1 MHTDGRSARQ
11 RAPLGGVCGRSSTRG
26 EEVLA
31 ADHEAP
37 AHVAEDRSLV
47 FRKRV
52 YEHGN
57 TDLCGPARLRDFAR
71 FARAKQCPPRQR
83 QRHLGRTAVRDTP
96 PTGRRSCC
104 PGWAGS
110 PFQQRNSGAKVVW
123 CGSYSPTSRCPTSRP
138 QLPKPAPA
146 TSQRGWSTW
155 SCIPATTAL
164 ATAIG
169 PTLRQLFPPAPAPKT
184 TR

>member
-37 AHVAEDRSLV
+37 EHVAEDRSLV

-96 PTGRRSCC
+96 PL
-104 PGWAGS
+104 
-110 PFQQRNSGAKVVW
+110 NV
-123 CGSYSPTSRCPTSRP
+123 
-138 QLPKPAPA
+138 PAHY
-146 TSQRGWSTW
+146 
-155 SCIPATTAL
+155 
-164 ATAIG
+164 
-169 PTLRQLFPPAPAPKT
+169 PPAMDLHRSRQHIKLCAEVFIL
-184 TR
+184 RREQAHERHAGARQHGGQ